1 MQCPIRR
8 FVAVVDDD
16 ESVRRAFGRLL
27 GSFGY
32 DVEVFSSGDALLAS
46 LAARTPDCV
55 LLDLHMPGLDGF
67 ETQARLAKCIAGLP
81 VVVITGQDTASSRT
95 RAFAGGARAYLQ
107 KPVDARSLFDAV
119 RHAMGEEEVAGGR

>member
-1 MQCPIRR
+1 MQSPARR

-32 DVEVFSSGDALLAS
+32 EVEVFPSGEALLSS

-55 LLDLHMPGLDGF
+55 LLDLEMPAIDGF
-67 ETQARLAKCIAGLP
+67 ETQHRLAESRAAIP
-81 VVVITGQDTASSRT
+81 VVVITGHDTADYRT
-95 RAFAGGARAYLQ
+95 RALAGGARAYLQ
-107 KPVDARSLFDAV
+107 KPVDERALYEAIRLAL
-119 RHAMGEEEVAGGR
+119 GEEEVAEGR